1 MTFGEK
7 INKNFELNPERTP
20 KYSNRS
26 KKNLMEILKKKLLK
40 LFNKS

>member
-26 KKNLMEILKKKLLK
+26 KKIDGNSKKK
-40 LFNKS
+40 FIETIQ